1 MRRWWSRMA
10 LLVAAVVIAGASLGC
25 SSKSVATGA
34 SAPTGASSP
43 TSASAATG
51 ASSLWNSLGGSTGV
65 TNLAN
70 AFGQKISIN
79 PAVTKFLDSASI
91 DGAKNGLMNSIAA
104 AAGQAMPAGSTD
116 LLGAL
121 QGKGLDAAAV
131 KGVGDG
137 LSAAA
142 KDMKLNPDQIT
153 SLTSLMDPVSKA
165 LLAGQ

>member
-1 MRRWWSRMA
+1 MRRWWSRMV

-25 SSKSVATGA
+25 SSKSVETGA
-34 SAPTGASSP
+34 STV
-43 TSASAATG
+43 TG

-104 AAGQAMPAGSTD
+104 AAGQPMPAGTTD

-131 KGVGDG
+131 EGVGDG
-137 LSAAA
+137 LTAAA
-142 KDMKLNPDQIT
+142 KDMKLKPDQVT
-153 SLTSLMDPVSKA
+153 ALTSLMEPVSKA

>member
-1 MRRWWSRMA
+1 MA
-10 LLVAAVVIAGASLGC
+10 LLVAAGIIASVSLGC

-34 SAPTGASSP
+34 SAV
-43 TSASAATG
+43 TS
-51 ASSLWNSLGGSTGV
+51 ASSLWSSLGGSTGV
-65 TNLAN
+65 TSLAN

-79 PAVTKFLDSASI
+79 PAVTKFLDSAAI

-121 QGKGLDAAAV
+121 QGKGLDAMAV

-137 LSAAA
+137 LTAAA
-142 KDMKLNPDQIT
+142 KDMNLKSDQIAALGT
-153 SLTSLMDPVSKA
+153 LMAPVSKA